1 MNSQAQRLALEIFA
15 AAEGFRHLTGQG
27 AHETEGE
34 IHPHQPGLRKAG
46 VRQDGLQQEG
56 MQRESSPGSGPYGK
70 SGRISVLRL
79 MRYAARTDSVA
90 DLELESHLRRNARD
104 RALYTRLLANS
115 SSAWTPVARA
125 ASGGQVTSRRIGPH
139 RAELVRE
146 GAGSWLVISLGEDH
160 RMPFAIEARGTD
172 GSGVRVH
179 LGMPVNGSLS
189 LPLDPD
195 FAELRDLEALF
206 GKPETALF
214 LIRLAE
220 KS

>member
-1 MNSQAQRLALEIFA
+1 MNTETPDAETPDTEGNDMNPQAQRLAIEIFT
-15 AAEGFRHLTGQG
+15 AAEGFRQLTEQEPEDVASTPGQV
-27 AHETEGE
+27 ER
-34 IHPHQPGLRKAG
+34 P
-46 VRQDGLQQEG
+46 DGG
-56 MQRESSPGSGPYGK
+56 RHDRGRHHG
-70 SGRISVLRL
+70 GRISVLRL

-90 DLELESHLRRNARD
+90 DLEIEAHLRRNVRD

-125 ASGGQVTSRRIGPH
+125 ASDGQVTSRRIGPH

-146 GAGSWLVISLGEDH
+146 GKDSWLVISLGEDH
-160 RMPFAIEARGTD
+160 RMPFAIEARGAD
-172 GSGVRVH
+172 GAGVRVH

-189 LPLDPD
+189 IPLDPA

-220 KS
+220 NV